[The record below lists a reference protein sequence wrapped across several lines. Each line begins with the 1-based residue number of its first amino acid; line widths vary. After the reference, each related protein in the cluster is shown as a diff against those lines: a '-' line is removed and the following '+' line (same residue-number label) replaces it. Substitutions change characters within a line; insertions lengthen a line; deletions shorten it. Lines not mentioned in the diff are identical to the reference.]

1 MKVFIQTLQVVY
13 VGIAESILILS
24 IVPYTRRHEWY
35 YRCIWTCRCCVN
47 NRTKYVCSNSIM
59 SAEQMFT
66 KAQTVLTLQCRPQ
79 TATLYTRKL
88 TAP

>member
-13 VGIAESILILS
+13 VCIAEPILIMS

-47 NRTKYVCSNSIM
+47 SRTKYVCSNCIM
-59 SAEQMFT
+59 AAEELFT
-66 KAQTVLTLQCRPQ
+66 EAKTVPTLQCHPQ

-88 TAP
+88 TAL